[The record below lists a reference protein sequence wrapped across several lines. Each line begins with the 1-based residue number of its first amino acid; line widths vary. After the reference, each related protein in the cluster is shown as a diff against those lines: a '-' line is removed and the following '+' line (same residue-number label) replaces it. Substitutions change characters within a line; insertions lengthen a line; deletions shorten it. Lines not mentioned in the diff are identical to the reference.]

1 MKIRLDFVTNSS
13 STSFVIICYDE
24 FNVKNFFE
32 AVGMIDGAPFKDVYL
47 QLFESFKGD
56 LNPARRFVASHR
68 WNKNHEAF
76 DKFIEDVFS
85 KETLNKILEAESKG
99 FPVYM
104 GELRSDNNEIE
115 GFFCT
120 DYFIIDDKRLYI
132 DATNDGW

>member
-1 MKIRLDFVTNSS
+1 MQKL
-13 STSFVIICYDE
+13 STS
-24 FNVKNFFE
+24 KNKTDLKKTE
-32 AVGMIDGAPFKDVYL
+32 KKAENGK
-47 QLFESFKGD
+47 SFQPKT
-56 LNPARRFVASHR
+56 
-68 WNKNHEAF
+68 
-76 DKFIEDVFS
+76 
-85 KETLNKILEAESKG
+85 ETLNKILEAESKG